1 VLERERAAGGLLR
14 EGPLSR
20 LELGGGCCGCRQR
33 FAWSEDVLPADE
45 WLEFCRLLA
54 EAPSP
59 LPPPASR
66 SCSQGRGGTAKPAA
80 AAAAP
85 LSSLRLFLAPD
96 GGHRGGPSA
105 PGDDGRRLLLLLQC
119 FAPRSLEI
127 CLPASSSGSV
137 SSSGLGRVLERIR
150 ADSGPA
156 AGSLRELVLEGS
168 SAAAPA
174 SPGSPRAL
182 DSLAEPDAARA
193 LSDLLSLPPSP
204 SVQSPP
210 GPEEAQ
216 AAATTMAGG
225 GASLRRLAL
234 VGVTFASIGDWNL
247 LMRAAER
254 SEVLEH
260 LRLDRVHGYGGDLGG
275 GGDGGDTAAG
285 GLRAGGGPRRR
296 ARLDATAAD
305 RRVDDLSQLLAFNA
319 LRRVCSEA
327 ILERYGPPTHT
338 ARRGL
343 RLVRQRYLLRL
354 VDAAALVLRQWHLR
368 EMRGGGGGD
377 KGEARGAPAS
387 APPADSA
394 PPGPAR
400 PGLADPGTRGR
411 RTGEGVGGRGEGSPC
426 K

>member
-1 VLERERAAGGLLR
+1 
-14 EGPLSR
+14 
-20 LELGGGCCGCRQR
+20 
-33 FAWSEDVLPADE
+33 
-45 WLEFCRLLA
+45 
-54 EAPSP
+54 
-59 LPPPASR
+59 
-66 SCSQGRGGTAKPAA
+66 
-80 AAAAP
+80 
-85 LSSLRLFLAPD
+85 
-96 GGHRGGPSA
+96 
-105 PGDDGRRLLLLLQC
+105 
-119 FAPRSLEI
+119 
-127 CLPASSSGSV
+127 
-137 SSSGLGRVLERIR
+137 
-150 ADSGPA
+150 
-156 AGSLRELVLEGS
+156 
-168 SAAAPA
+168 
-174 SPGSPRAL
+174 
-182 DSLAEPDAARA
+182 
-193 LSDLLSLPPSP
+193 
-204 SVQSPP
+204 
-210 GPEEAQ
+210 
-216 AAATTMAGG
+216 MAGG

-254 SEVLEH
+254 SEVLER
-260 LRLDRVHGYGGDLGG
+260 LRLDGVHGCGGDD
-275 GGDGGDTAAG
+275 DGGDAAAG
-285 GLRAGGGPRRR
+285 GLCAGGGPRRR

-305 RRVDDLSQLLAFNA
+305 RRVDNLSQLHEFNA

-387 APPADSA
+387 TPPADSE

-411 RTGEGVGGRGEGSPC
+411 RAEERVGGRGEGSPC